1 MAGRPF
7 GSGATAVAYLTSDA
21 AIYLC
26 GSALCVDDGWTAA
39 DRPDVVGQR
48 RSRNGSLALRGKP
61 PDRHGDVSADDP
73 SDEAAFRLES
83 DQVAGSTA
91 PLMISRSAV
100 SVLPL
105 VSGPRSTAITT
116 MTRKSIVLIIIGMAK
131 PIFICTAI

>member
-1 MAGRPF
+1 
-7 GSGATAVAYLTSDA
+7 V
-21 AIYLC
+21 LC
-26 GSALCVDDGWTAA
+26 LSTTVWTAA
-39 DRPDVVGQR
+39 DRPDVLVKEDAKLTLAD
-48 RSRNGSLALRGKP
+48 SLVCQAP
-61 PDRHGDVSADDP
+61 NRHGDVSADAP
-73 SDEAAFRLES
+73 LDEAALRLES

-116 MTRKSIVLIIIGMAK
+116 MTRKSIVLIIIGKAK

>member
-1 MAGRPF
+1 MF
-7 GSGATAVAYLTSDA
+7 
-21 AIYLC
+21 
-26 GSALCVDDGWTAA
+26 VDDGWTAA
-39 DRPDVVGQR
+39 DRPDLVGQR
-48 RSRNGSLALRGKP
+48 RSRKLTLADSLVRQAQNIASIWSGGLALRGKP

-73 SDEAAFRLES
+73 SDEAALRPES

-116 MTRKSIVLIIIGMAK
+116 ITRKSIVLIIIGMAK
-131 PIFICTAI
+131 PMFICTAI